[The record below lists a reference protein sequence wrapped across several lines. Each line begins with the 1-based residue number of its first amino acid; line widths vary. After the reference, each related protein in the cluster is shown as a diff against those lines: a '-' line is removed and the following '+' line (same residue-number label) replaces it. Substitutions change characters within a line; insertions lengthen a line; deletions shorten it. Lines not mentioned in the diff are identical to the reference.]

1 MRTIQKIACMLF
13 ACLILFILIAP
24 HGSVLKTD
32 VLNTFAPPN
41 ADFPLGTDD
50 LGRDV
55 YALILEGGIRTIEVV
70 FISTAIS
77 FVLGVFLGMIG
88 AIYGGAISGAIQ
100 IVSDFTLVMPSFIM
114 ALIFTGIFG
123 FTPIMAGLV
132 FGIGNMGQY
141 QNQAYQL
148 TMTLKKQEF
157 IDAERILGLSK
168 VRIMLRHVF
177 PNIARQLL
185 VFMGSKASGVTVQYA
200 GLAFIGLGAD
210 VTNPD
215 WGTMLYQYKGFI
227 TTYPRLVIIPACA
240 IACITLFFYLMFDNG
255 ARRSEATIYD

>member
-1 MRTIQKIACMLF
+1 MRTIQKIACVLF
-13 ACLILFILIAP
+13 ACLIIFILTAP
-24 HGSVLKTD
+24 HGSILKTD
-32 VLNTFAPPN
+32 VLNTYAAPS
-41 ADFPLGTDD
+41 AEFPLGTDN

-70 FISTAIS
+70 FLSTAIS
-77 FVLGVFLGMIG
+77 FLLGTFLGMIG
-88 AIYGGAISGAIQ
+88 AIWGGTISGAIQ
-100 IVSDFTLVMPSFIM
+100 IVSDFTMVIPSFIM

-148 TMTLKKQEF
+148 TLSLKNQEF
-157 IDAERILGLSK
+157 IDAERVLGLSK

-177 PNIARQLL
+177 PNIVRRLM
-185 VFMGSKASGVTVQYA
+185 VFMGSKASGVSIQYA

-227 TTYPRLVIIPACA
+227 TTCPRLVIIPACA
-240 IACITLFFYLMFDNG
+240 ISAITIFFYLMFDNG
-255 ARRSEATIYD
+255 ASKTEATIYE